1 MKSHP
6 SSGFLSPGSAAD
18 FIDATFRRCYGIAS
32 PLSDAVTSPSSAVA
46 PAGWTSSHKQT
57 HLALRLTISPPRSL
71 PFPRPQRHPT
81 DPAHLQRAQETST
94 KVSSSALVPRQRGPP
109 SRFVCVAARKNSEVA
124 SSTLTSRSYLVA
136 VDPATSGTS
145 ILLHPNVTT
154 RPASTARCAGAGKPL
169 DSHSNSNYFSY
180 FYSVLITYFFPT
192 TFQGVWGRTNDRGGS
207 SAPSFPFLR
216 CRS

>member
-1 MKSHP
+1 MGLRRLAGHP
-6 SSGFLSPGSAAD
+6 AKNKLM
-18 FIDATFRRCYGIAS
+18 
-32 PLSDAVTSPSSAVA
+32 A
-46 PAGWTSSHKQT
+46 P
-57 HLALRLTISPPRSL
+57 RLTISPPRSS

-109 SRFVCVAARKNSEVA
+109 SRFVCVAARKNSAVA

-145 ILLHPNVTT
+145 IPLHPNVTT

-169 DSHSNSNYFSY
+169 DSHSYSNYFSH
-180 FYSVLITYFFPT
+180 FYSFLITILFTHHFP
-192 TFQGVWGRTNDRGGS
+192 GCLGS
-207 SAPSFPFLR
+207 DE
-216 CRS
+216 